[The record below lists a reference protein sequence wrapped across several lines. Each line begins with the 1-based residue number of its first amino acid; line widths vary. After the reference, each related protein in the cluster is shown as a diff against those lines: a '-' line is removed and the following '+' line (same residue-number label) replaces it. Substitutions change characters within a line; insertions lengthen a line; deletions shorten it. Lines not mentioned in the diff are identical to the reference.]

1 MYEVEVKVRAS
12 HEAVRDVL
20 ADTPATFR
28 MSLEQRDRY
37 FDAPHR
43 DFAARDEALRIR
55 EEEGDDRSIAKVTYK
70 GPRLEG
76 ATKTRTEHETEVE
89 DPQTMTAT
97 LEALGFE
104 PVATVEK
111 HRDAYDL
118 GPATVTLDSV
128 SGLGEFVEVEM
139 TAEEAAL
146 DRTQKMVAETLADLG
161 LADAEKV
168 PESYLELLL
177 AEADGDEQ

>member
-1 MYEVEVKVRAS
+1 MYEVEVKVRAN
-12 HEAVRDVL
+12 HEAVRDAL
-20 ADTPATFR
+20 AATPATFR
-28 MSLEQRDRY
+28 LSLEQRDRY
-37 FDAPHR
+37 FEAPHR

-55 EEEGDDRSIAKVTYK
+55 EAESNDRSVAKVTYK

-76 ATKTRTEHETEVE
+76 ATKTRTEHETKVE
-89 DPQTMTAT
+89 DAQTMMAT
-97 LEALGFE
+97 FEALGFE

-139 TAEEAAL
+139 TAEEAEL
-146 DRTQKMVAETLADLG
+146 DRTQEMVSETLADLG
-161 LADAEKV
+161 LAATEKV
-168 PESYLELLL
+168 SESYLELLL
-177 AEADGDEQ
+177 AEADGDDQ